1 MKTGGYYWDSTNSPE
16 TYHIARRG
24 SRQLSEYVPLSTL
37 RSTRVV
43 TSITELDKR
52 PTIFY
57 DDAKVEDESG
67 LSFTS
72 GVMSI
77 FPSRGGVFWLM
88 NSIVVGSM
96 VPAWRRAV
104 WKFSGV
110 TGR

>member
-1 MKTGGYYWDSTNSPE
+1 MGITKTAQ
-16 TYHIARRG
+16 ILLRRTTLHG
-24 SRQLSEYVPLSTL
+24 KVPLSTL
-37 RSTRVV
+37 GSTRVV

-72 GVMSI
+72 GAMSI
-77 FPSRGGVFWLM
+77 FPSRGGVLRLM

-104 WKFSGV
+104 WNFSGV
-110 TGR
+110 TWT